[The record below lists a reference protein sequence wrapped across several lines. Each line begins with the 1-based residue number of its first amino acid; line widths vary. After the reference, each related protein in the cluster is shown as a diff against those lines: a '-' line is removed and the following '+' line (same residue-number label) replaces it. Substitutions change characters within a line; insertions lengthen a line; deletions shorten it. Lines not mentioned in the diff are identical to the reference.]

1 MGTIVRCLE
10 CDTVYRAAVV
20 TGAEHSKLYQNEA
33 MMETP
38 SYLANKMALDP
49 NVEPM
54 PTFARGLRRLGEL
67 TYARS
72 PPRCWLF
79 LRGIYGYCAIGR
91 MEDLWRRT
99 K

>member
-38 SYLANKMALDP
+38 FYLANKMALDP

-67 TYARS
+67 RTPGRLLDVGCS
-72 PPRCWLF
+72 
-79 LRGIYGYCAIGR
+79 YGAFSFQS
-91 MEDLWRRT
+91 W
-99 K
+99 